1 MLKALLSTGHSPVG
15 LYKCCKTLFLDYT
28 GHRLN
33 VWRKE
38 KSDKKNKE
46 MRAGV
51 GERKGLRE
59 IFFSDLLWNQNLT
72 KALETAGVE
81 KGVEKV

>member
-1 MLKALLSTGHSPVG
+1 M
-15 LYKCCKTLFLDYT
+15 
-28 GHRLN
+28 
-33 VWRKE
+33 WRKE

-51 GERKGLRE
+51 GGRKGLRE